1 MSRAGGTRHE
11 PTKPRPK
18 SKKFEVPLR
27 QKDTCVNDK
36 VKEDGFYVGRGEVTG
51 STEGANA
58 QFKFVARHDW
68 ENDEGYLAYL
78 NARQGECNNLE
89 TYEHSRRCG
98 IGRALMVTCLL
109 DEEVTKDGGLD
120 PDTYWQRE
128 YVDFAVWKDK
138 EFTKKAKENC
148 AAIVAVSCGP
158 RVSNPQG
165 KPLVSIC
172 KSYINA
178 AFRAKYDLV
187 FVDHESR
194 EFYSVKTTKNALME
208 FVPDPDKFVLELGFD
223 WFFCKCKSTNTKEC
237 LEMTNHGN

>member
-1 MSRAGGTRHE
+1 MSRAGGTRPE

-51 STEGANA
+51 SIEDPNA

-78 NARQGECNNLE
+78 KGRRGECNNLE

-98 IGRALMVTCLL
+98 IGRALMVTCLQ

-148 AAIVAVSCGP
+148 ASIVAITCGP
-158 RVSNPQG
+158 SINGQPI
-165 KPLVSIC
+165 VSIC

-194 EFYSVKTTKNALME
+194 EFYSVKTTKDALME

>member
-1 MSRAGGTRHE
+1 MGRAGGTRPE

-36 VKEDGFYVGRGEVTG
+36 VKEDGFYVGRSEVTG
-51 STEGANA
+51 SI
-58 QFKFVARHDW
+58 KFVARHDW

-78 NARQGECNNLE
+78 TAGQGECNNLE

-120 PDTYWQRE
+120 PDTWWKQETEKYS
-128 YVDFAVWKDK
+128 VWKDK
-138 EFTKKAKENC
+138 EFTKTAKENC
-148 AAIVAVSCGP
+148 ASIVAVTCKISIDD
-158 RVSNPQG
+158 SQG
-165 KPLVSIC
+165 NQLLSIC

-187 FVDHESR
+187 FVDHVSR

-208 FVPDPDKFVLELGFD
+208 FVPDPEKFVLDVGFD

-237 LEMTNHGN
+237 LDMTSHGN